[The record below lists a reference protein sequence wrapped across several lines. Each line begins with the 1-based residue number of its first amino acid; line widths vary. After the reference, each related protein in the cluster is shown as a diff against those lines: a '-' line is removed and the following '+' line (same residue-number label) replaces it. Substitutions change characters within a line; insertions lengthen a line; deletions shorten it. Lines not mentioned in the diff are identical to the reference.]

1 MSYDTFTTFSEIP
14 VALPLKELESK
25 IEQMLAPEIKS
36 LIDSWNPNGANN
48 QENLSA
54 FAAELQDGPLCF
66 LEDDAPDEGT
76 PELIF
81 DNLSNYYTLIEGD
94 SPNSS
99 LIKLWAWSEDD
110 ATGYTNTIDELETFF
125 LPLLD
130 GDYFIGGYAHENSR
144 RGGSGN
150 AYVCSKEGKVIPIA
164 ELAECYFLNKK
175 VV

>member
-36 LIDSWNPNGANN
+36 LIDSWNPDGANN

-54 FAAELQDGPLCF
+54 FTAALLDGALCF
-66 LEDDAPDEGT
+66 LEDDAPDDET
-76 PELIF
+76 PEKIF
-81 DNLSNYYTLIEGD
+81 NAISNFYKIIEGD

-110 ATGYTNTIDELETFF
+110 ATGYTNTIDELENFF
-125 LPLLD
+125 LPFLD
-130 GDYFIGGYAHENSR
+130 GDYFIGGYSNENSR
-144 RGGSGN
+144 RGGEGG
-150 AYVCSKEGKVIPIA
+150 AYVISKEGEVIPIA
-164 ELAECYFLNKK
+164 ELAARGSW
-175 VV
+175 V